1 MGLWQRIGRATQTR
15 PAIVFRWDL
24 DKTYLQTDFDSL
36 RGLVRVPFE
45 KPEDKV
51 AVPGVV
57 PLIRGLR
64 EAAAHAGR
72 EAQIFFISA
81 SPAQLAKPI
90 KQKLALDGIAYD
102 GIVFK
107 DQLGHLV
114 RGRFRSLRE
123 HVGFKL
129 TELLKSRR
137 TMPAAS
143 REVLFGDDWESDPI
157 IYSLYA
163 DILAG
168 RIDSEEVGE
177 VLRLIGVHP
186 ASIAE
191 AKDLAATAER
201 GDAVMRIYISLE
213 RRTPPTRF
221 RSFGSRLVPTFNYL
235 QTAVCLFADGYLA
248 LPAVAQVAESLI
260 ENAGYTPSAL
270 VNSVADLVRRGHVPE
285 APSLAVRAFLSA
297 RGLMPAEGRR
307 GLAAAVWQRVA
318 SWSRPAGTPARPAT
332 DTIDYHTLVSQWRGV
347 RLRTSRPAG
356 QQTIDDG
363 D

>member
-1 MGLWQRIGRATQTR
+1 MTFWQRLGRVSKTQS
-15 PAIVFRWDL
+15 PIVFRWDL

-45 KPEDKV
+45 KPQDKV

-64 EAAAHAGR
+64 DAATEAGR
-72 EAQIFFISA
+72 EVQIYFISA
-81 SPAQLAKPI
+81 SPAQLAKAI
-90 KQKLALDGIAYD
+90 KQKLALDGIEYD

-114 RGRFRSLRE
+114 RGHFRSLRE

-137 TMPAAS
+137 TVPAAS
-143 REVLFGDDWESDPI
+143 REILFGDDWESDPI

-168 RIDSEEVGE
+168 RIDGEELGE
-177 VLRLIGVHP
+177 VLRVIGVHP
-186 ASIAE
+186 GLIAE
-191 AKDLAATAER
+191 AKELAAGAEH
-201 GDAVMRIYISLE
+201 GDAVTRIYINLE

-221 RSFGSRLVPTFNYL
+221 RSFGPRLVPTFNYL

-248 LPAVAQVAESLI
+248 LPAVAGVAESLI
-260 ENAGYTPSAL
+260 EDAGYTPSAL
-270 VNSVADLVRRGHVPE
+270 VNSMADLVRRGHVPE
-285 APSLAVRAFLSA
+285 APSLAVRDFLTP
-297 RGLMPAEGRR
+297 RGLMPAERRR
-307 GLAAAVWQRVA
+307 GLVAAVWHRVVRWVRQAGAPA
-318 SWSRPAGTPARPAT
+318 SPPIDA
-332 DTIDYHTLVSQWRGV
+332 IDYHHLVTQWRALGGG
-347 RLRTSRPAG
+347 R
-356 QQTIDDG
+356 
-363 D
+363 